1 MDNPSE
7 YLVVYNHGTERL
19 AVLLDANLERIAEYN
34 ADSDEVEQLLEE
46 AKELGPVNDDDW
58 EKVFA
63 GLEPDPRYVIAYRLH
78 EAG

>member
-7 YLVVYNHGTERL
+7 YLVVFNCGTERL

-34 ADSDEVEQLLEE
+34 ADSDEVEQLLED

-58 EKVFA
+58 EKVFSNS
-63 GLEPDPRYVIAYRLH
+63 EPPPRYVVAYRLH
-78 EAG
+78 EVG

>member
-7 YLVVYNHGTERL
+7 YLVVFNRGTERL

-34 ADSDEVEQLLEE
+34 ADSDEVEQLLED

-58 EKVFA
+58 EKVFSNS
-63 GLEPDPRYVIAYRLH
+63 EPPPRYVVAYRLH
-78 EAG
+78 EVG